1 MGLVSAHTWTENDS
15 IKEALKSGFLSVN
28 YITIT
33 FDGQQPRSLIGMRML
48 AIIQHLD
55 LTEQRHE
62 GVSTQ
67 TENEEI
73 TVTGHCGPHL
83 WTALQTTL
91 HCDCPHIVVVQWSIK
106 VTETTALSGH
116 GCLRKKERWL
126 GLQGLVQEQ

>member
-33 FDGQQPRSLIGMRML
+33 WDGQQPGSLIGMRML

-62 GVSTQ
+62 GGSTQ

-73 TVTGHCGPHL
+73 TVTGHCGTPL
-83 WTALQTTL
+83 WTTLQTTL
-91 HCDCPHIVVVQWSIK
+91 HCACPHIVVVQWSIK

-116 GCLRKKERWL
+116 SCLRKKENRL
-126 GLQGLVQEQ
+126 GLQGLAQVQ